1 MSENSNRFAAT
12 WSNIGYYY
20 QLRCALL
27 LLMKSPRDS
36 QISLE
41 TLDDIV
47 FERDGTP
54 EELVQTKH
62 RINSTASL
70 IDTSTDIW
78 KTLRVWSTEIFE
90 GRFIPSDVTLTFITT
105 AKAPNG
111 SAASKLRPR
120 ESGMRNTEEALIT
133 FRKIASEDK
142 GQTNKLGYEAFLKIG
157 EEKQRQLV
165 ENIRIVDE
173 FPSINDLK
181 SELEEQLKL
190 VVPDKF
196 KEPLL
201 KRLEGWWFGRSI
213 KQLSRQIIGPIL
225 FKELH
230 SEIWDLQKQFEE
242 DNLPIDFLQTVA
254 PHESQLPPQQQ
265 IFIKQLKLILVL
277 DPRIKLAISDYYRAF
292 EQRSRW
298 VREDL
303 LLGDELSTYEDKLV
317 REWTELFHIMK
328 EKLGKTPSE
337 DDMRESGRTL
347 YNDIIIGKN
356 IPIRPRVSE
365 PYVMRGSYHILAN
378 KKEVGWH
385 PEFIDRLQKLLNPE
399 QGAQ

>member
-1 MSENSNRFAAT
+1 MSQNSNRFSAA

-27 LLMKSPRDS
+27 LLMKSPKDS

-41 TLDDIV
+41 SLDDIV

-62 RINSTASL
+62 HINSTASL

-78 KTLRVWSTEIFE
+78 RTLRVWSTEISE
-90 GRFIPSDVTLTFITT
+90 GRFNPSNVTLTLITT
-105 AKAPNG
+105 AKAQDD
-111 SAASKLRPR
+111 SAASKLRPK
-120 ESGMRNTEEALIT
+120 ESGMRNAEEALAILC
-133 FRKIASEDK
+133 RIASEDT
-142 GQTNKLGYEAFLKIG
+142 GQTNKPGYDAFLQIS
-157 EEKQRQLV
+157 EEKQKQLV
-165 ENIRIVDE
+165 ESIRIIDE

-181 SELEEQLKL
+181 RELESQLKL

-201 KRLEGWWFGRSI
+201 KRLEGWWFDRSI
-213 KQLSRQIIGPIL
+213 KHLTRQLTGPIL
-225 FKELH
+225 FKELN

-242 DNLPIDFLQTVA
+242 DNLPIDFLQAVA
-254 PHESQLPPQQQ
+254 PHASQLPPQQQ
-265 IFIKQLKLILVL
+265 VFIEQLKLIAVI
-277 DPRIKLAISDYYRAF
+277 DQRINLAISDYYRAF

-303 LLGDELSTYEDKLV
+303 LLGNELTEYEDKLV
-317 REWTELFHIMK
+317 REWRELFYIMQ
-328 EKLGKTPSE
+328 EDLRASPSE
-337 DDMRESGRTL
+337 DDMKERGRTL
-347 YNDIIIGKN
+347 YSDIILGKN

-365 PYVMRGSYHILAN
+365 PYIMRGSYHILAN
-378 KKEVGWH
+378 KREVGWH
-385 PEFIDRLQKLLNPE
+385 LQFIDRLQRLLSPE